1 VELQTKHAELQTARE
16 ELEAL
21 RAAIEAQPAAPL
33 TAAAVNGAAASS
45 AEPSAS
51 SASLVAVQRRVAD
64 LISDSASL
72 ESAMR
77 SGLAAFGELAG
88 WDAAVGWLLA
98 RDGAWLRPASVWCS
112 QFVAGSTFDTQTWQA
127 ILDDGPR
134 AIAAAWE
141 ATEPVWIEDAG
152 EEEDRPR
159 CRWARA
165 AGLTTAVAVP
175 VLVDGERRGM
185 IEVYRRDRGAHDEEV
200 LAVLETIAT
209 QLGSIERLLELADRP
224 RWR

>member
-1 VELQTKHAELQTARE
+1 VE
-16 ELEAL
+16 
-21 RAAIEAQPAAPL
+21 PAGVP
-33 TAAAVNGAAASS
+33 ASS
-45 AEPSAS
+45 S
-51 SASLVAVQRRVAD
+51 SSLVAVQRRVTDLVAD
-64 LISDSASL
+64 ASSL
-72 ESAMR
+72 EGAMR

-112 QFVAGSTFDTQTWQA
+112 QAVAGSTFETQTWQA

-141 ATEPVWIEDAG
+141 ATEIAWLDDAG
-152 EEEDRPR
+152 TEDDRPR

-165 AGLTTAVAVP
+165 AGLTTAAAVP
-175 VLVDGERRGM
+175 VVVDGEPRGM
-185 IEVYRRDRGAHDEEV
+185 IEVYRREAGPRDEDV
-200 LAVLETIAT
+200 LVVLETIAT
-209 QLGSIERLLELADRP
+209 QLGGIERLLELADRP